1 MSILIKGMEMPDS
14 CEKCLYSSWSNYYQI
29 YVCNAIW
36 KDEPV
41 LFNGKQIKSTAIA
54 RSGRADNCPLVPVP
68 TPHGDLIDR
77 KKLLENAGGV
87 YTARPEEAQK
97 IQHEI
102 NKVLFAIQDA
112 PTVIEAEGE

>member
-1 MSILIKGMEMPDS
+1 MSILIKGMEMPHD
-14 CEKCLYSSWSNYYQI
+14 CEVCPCLQY
-29 YVCNAIW
+29 
-36 KDEPV
+36 
-41 LFNGKQIKSTAIA
+41 FHGKRFFCGITHTVI
-54 RSGRADNCPLVPVP
+54 GEADKLRNCPLIEIP
-68 TPHGDLIDR
+68 PHGDLIDR
-77 KKLLENAGGV
+77 EKLLENAGGV

>member
-1 MSILIKGMEMPDS
+1 MTILIRDMEMPSACDECQLCDDDAMCLALGIDLLGDGEELEHFWYLPEGYKS
-14 CEKCLYSSWSNYYQI
+14 EKC
-29 YVCNAIW
+29 
-36 KDEPV
+36 
-41 LFNGKQIKSTAIA
+41 
-54 RSGRADNCPLVPVP
+54 PLIEVP

-77 KKLLENAGGV
+77 EELLNDAGGV

-102 NKVLFAIQDA
+102 NKVLVAIQDA

>member
-1 MSILIKGMEMPDS
+1 MGIYIKGMKMPHD
-14 CEKCLYSSWSNYYQI
+14 CEVCPCLQYF
-29 YVCNAIW
+29 
-36 KDEPV
+36 PV
-41 LFNGKQIKSTAIA
+41 GTFACGVTHTMIGIGDKLK
-54 RSGRADNCPLVPVP
+54 NCPLVEVP

-87 YTARPEEAQK
+87 YTARPDEAQK

-112 PTVIEAEGE
+112 SAVIETEGE

>member
-1 MSILIKGMEMPDS
+1 MSILIKGMDMPYS
-14 CEKCLYSSWSNYYQI
+14 CKTCDLCQYGFWGFCFANYEKI
-29 YVCNAIW
+29 A
-36 KDEPV
+36 DE
-41 LFNGKQIKSTAIA
+41 
-54 RSGRADNCPLVPVP
+54 GRREDCPLIEVS

-77 KKLLENAGGV
+77 EELLNDAGGV

-102 NKVLFAIQDA
+102 NKVLFSIQDA